1 MGEQSRPVLV
11 FLQTSGAMYAQTL
24 LKRGGGEGTALNT
37 MTPSLLYPTVAH
49 KVSQSVRHQSATHF
63 KCGPS
68 HNGFVLK
75 HV

>member
-49 KVSQSVRHQSATHF
+49 KVSQSDISLQLILNVVQVIM
-63 KCGPS
+63 
-68 HNGFVLK
+68 VLF
-75 HV
+75 